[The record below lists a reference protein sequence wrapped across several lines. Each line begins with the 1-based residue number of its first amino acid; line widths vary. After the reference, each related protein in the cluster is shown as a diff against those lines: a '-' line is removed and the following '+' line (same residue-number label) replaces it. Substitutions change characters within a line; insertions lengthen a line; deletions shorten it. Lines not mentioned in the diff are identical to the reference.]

1 MKRARDYLERLSE
14 RLELP
19 RTVTAGLPQ
28 TVMSGFREISIDQQQ
43 GLVAYSE
50 TEIVVAVSFG
60 SVCVTGAGLRI
71 RLMKEGRIIIVGD
84 MDKVEFLRG
93 SPV

>member
-1 MKRARDYLERLSE
+1 MKKARDYLERLSE

-28 TVMSGFREISIDQQQ
+28 TVISGFREVSIDLQQ
-43 GLVAYSE
+43 GLLAYSE
-50 TEIVVAVSFG
+50 TEIVVAVSCG
-60 SVCVTGAGLRI
+60 SISVTGAGLGI
-71 RLMKEGRIIIVGD
+71 RLMKEGRITITGD
-84 MDKVEFLRG
+84 IDRVEFQRG